1 MDIEERDDLLKE
13 ALACYAGRDP
23 RPGIEERVLRRVRA
37 PRLARRSGWAVVLL
51 AAACVI
57 VMMMIPREE
66 TLVVPLPA
74 LAMPPLPVLVKAIER
89 PDRFPTPSPLT
100 REERTLLALADTDAF
115 VESGDA
121 GIAPIQIDAINIL
134 PIGE

>member
-1 MDIEERDDLLKE
+1 MGIEEQDELLKE

-37 PRLARRSGWAVVLL
+37 PRLVRPSAWAVALL

-57 VMMMIPREE
+57 VTMMIPREE
-66 TLVVPLPA
+66 TLVAPLPA
-74 LAMPPLPVLVKAIER
+74 LVMPPIPAVVKAAGSPE
-89 PDRFPTPSPLT
+89 RFPTPSPLT
-100 REERTLLALADTDAF
+100 REERMLLALANTNAF
-115 VESGDA
+115 AESGDA
-121 GIAPIQIDAINIL
+121 AIAPIQIDAINIL